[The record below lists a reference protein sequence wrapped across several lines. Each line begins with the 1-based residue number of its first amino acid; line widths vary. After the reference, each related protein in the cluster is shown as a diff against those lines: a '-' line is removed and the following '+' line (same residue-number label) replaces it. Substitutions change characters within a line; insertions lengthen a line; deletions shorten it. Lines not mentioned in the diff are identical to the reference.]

1 VGQDDRSQSGEHAH
15 RADDPERH
23 PDPVAG
29 RRTRARPLADVT
41 FVTHVRPTSLQV
53 PTGAAVLVGV
63 GDL

>member
-1 VGQDDRSQSGEHAH
+1 MGQDDRSQSGEHAD

-23 PDPVAG
+23 PDPVAA
-29 RRTRARPLADVT
+29 RRKRASPLADVT

-53 PTGAAVLVGV
+53 PAGAVVLVGA